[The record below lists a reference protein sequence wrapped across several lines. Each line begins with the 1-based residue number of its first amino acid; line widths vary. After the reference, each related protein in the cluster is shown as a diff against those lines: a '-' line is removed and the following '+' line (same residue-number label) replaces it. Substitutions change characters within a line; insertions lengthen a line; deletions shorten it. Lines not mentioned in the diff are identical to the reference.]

1 MSKTNE
7 VVTVTTCGRSGSNF
21 LCEVYEQHG
30 FTRFS
35 DPANH
40 DFFDTDSINHLSF
53 QNGSYWYNK
62 KLVENV
68 VFHNHIPNWAPDFK
82 NSKAILLLRRNKIK
96 QELSHCVWKYLET
109 VLDNKVISA
118 LGQVSNPNSS
128 YTDPISIKKHYVDK
142 SKLLDGIRA
151 ALKFEEIAHKTLQE
165 NKINYQII
173 YYEDLFS
180 NRQSHVLKQIGLSVK
195 QDTYFK
201 KSRFQA
207 SDIIEN
213 YDELLKINWREQ
225 L

>member
-1 MSKTNE
+1 MTAMN
-7 VVTVTTCGRSGSNF
+7 
-21 LCEVYEQHG
+21 Q
-30 FTRFS
+30 
-35 DPANH
+35 
-40 DFFDTDSINHLSF
+40 
-53 QNGSYWYNK
+53 
-62 KLVENV
+62 
-68 VFHNHIPNWAPDFK
+68 
-82 NSKAILLLRRNKIK
+82 
-96 QELSHCVWKYLET
+96 
-109 VLDNKVISA
+109 
-118 LGQVSNPNSS
+118 
-128 YTDPISIKKHYVDK
+128 
-142 SKLLDGIRA
+142 
-151 ALKFEEIAHKTLQE
+151 LQE